1 MAGLI
6 GPFLFAAL
14 RGSDLTVCQRT
25 PQSRQIRSLVSL
37 VRTLVPGKGFVKGTV
52 DNRQVSVIRYL
63 RAQSVDI
70 LPPSRSFAIHWR
82 L

>member
-37 VRTLVPGKGFVKGTV
+37 ERTLVPGKGFVNKSLDGW
-52 DNRQVSVIRYL
+52 RSQL
-63 RAQSVDI
+63 RLSANCR
-70 LPPSRSFAIHWR
+70 SRLDAFLSE
-82 L
+82 